1 MLVVDCAGSEA
12 LLLVRPDCRVRELLA
27 VVHRAP
33 RAASPARACDHE
45 RTRTHHRRLQVDK
58 VELQSGDDGLAL
70 TASVD
75 IAADTEIIKVRL
87 FILLEL

>member
-1 MLVVDCAGSEA
+1 
-12 LLLVRPDCRVRELLA
+12 
-27 VVHRAP
+27 
-33 RAASPARACDHE
+33 
-45 RTRTHHRRLQVDK
+45 VDK